1 MSYIF
6 TKKKKINR
14 YEIKPCG
21 SCSITNSRD
30 SLKVSQSCDDD
41 GRTRLEIGKKH
52 FVTEF
57 NKSSGLCCI
66 AIRLTGSNEHGK
78 RPQWR
83 HV

>member
-1 MSYIF
+1 MSYVF
-6 TKKKKINR
+6 TEKKKAINR

-21 SCSITNSRD
+21 SYSIMD
-30 SLKVSQSCDDD
+30 SSDNLRTSQSCDDD

-52 FVTEF
+52 FVAEF

-78 RPQWR
+78 PPR
-83 HV
+83 